1 MQSHKVLSIS
11 DKMNSIWNIKQRRKK
26 CPNLRTRFAENIW
39 ALEVSQKILAEN
51 HALCNQFLMIQR
63 LVKYMV
69 WQKIFCQWQILK
81 SYFLWQNLLWLCRK
95 GTTLYFSVLKIFCR
109 PKTSYLKFWLFSAQS
124 KIFLWPFGLKWYH
137 KKCWQKFVCFLIN
150 FNNTNNTNMQLY
162 L

>member
-1 MQSHKVLSIS
+1 
-11 DKMNSIWNIKQRRKK
+11 
-26 CPNLRTRFAENIW
+26 
-39 ALEVSQKILAEN
+39 
-51 HALCNQFLMIQR
+51 MIQR

-95 GTTLYFSVLKIFCR
+95 GTTLYFSMLKIFCR

-137 KKCWQKFVCFLIN
+137 RKCWQKFLRFSIN
-150 FNNTNNTNMQLY
+150 FDDSNTCQVYGLTENFLSMTDSIIIFSVTKTTLTLEKKGVSVLKIFFRPKTPFLKLWLFSAQLFH
-162 L
+162 